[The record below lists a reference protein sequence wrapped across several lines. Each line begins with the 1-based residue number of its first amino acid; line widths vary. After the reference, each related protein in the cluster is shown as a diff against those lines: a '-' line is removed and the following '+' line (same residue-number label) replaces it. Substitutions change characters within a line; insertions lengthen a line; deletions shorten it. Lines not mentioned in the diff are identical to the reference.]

1 MANGR
6 AAAWL
11 ASTLVQAVGVWLCC
25 CSTASRDVCNL
36 QRTNPWT
43 QINIPFGNDITS
55 QSPRS
60 KQSWYLPPREEYTH
74 SQRITGALTQ
84 PHFIG
89 QMHHNCVGF
98 CPRSWPHS
106 PPCFRSVPGSPG
118 CLMNQLRVTCIILA
132 LLSVGHYCNTAIYFL
147 HCFFSHF
154 VSISKHWISLVSF
167 YFWRQEYN
175 MVSPCQDNKAKLP
188 ANCTFGEMSEYC
200 RYCILAGNWICSTQ
214 MILP

>member
-89 QMHHNCVGF
+89 QMCWLLPQKLATLSSLF
-98 CPRSWPHS
+98 QISARQPRVPDESIKSYLHYSSTSLCRPLLQHS
-106 PPCFRSVPGSPG
+106 NLF
-118 CLMNQLRVTCIILA
+118 LA
-132 LLSVGHYCNTAIYFL
+132 LLFQPLCQHKQALDKS
-147 HCFFSHF
+147 CFFLLLKARIQHG
-154 VSISKHWISLVSF
+154 ISLS
-167 YFWRQEYN
+167 
-175 MVSPCQDNKAKLP
+175 
-188 ANCTFGEMSEYC
+188 G
-200 RYCILAGNWICSTQ
+200 
-214 MILP
+214 